1 MRVIALIIALV
12 ACSSGGQYVQG
23 GRTGG
28 NVDRGETNGRMFDFI
43 SNPDDGADWQVRIRD
58 NSVWAAYSEGEESE
72 DLGTAAMSGADTDK
86 LWTLVDEVDIPGRE
100 KGEPD
105 EDAGWVELRL
115 REPGGEEEHDIFKI
129 YVSRADAEDDEE
141 VLALAAHIQKL
152 VEKYLKKKP
161 EF

>member
-1 MRVIALIIALV
+1 MRVIALIIALA
-12 ACSSGGQYVQG
+12 ACSSGGQYVKG

-43 SNPDDGADWQVRIRD
+43 SNPDDGADWQIRIRD

-86 LWTLVDEVDIPGRE
+86 LWALVDEVDIPGRE